1 VLAVEARAAVPNSG
15 NSRFDAGPPGAL
27 LCQEGVNCGFTLP
40 GFAPEVEAFTVAVI
54 YRSQAEARTLA
65 SIFTGQTNNMIFLA
79 EAEDRVLVKDR
90 AGSIEVA
97 LPLARGAGRRLV
109 ILSFDGRTLRL
120 EMDGHGGRIG
130 QGAGA
135 GASGGFLHRLPVEPG
150 GSGQDAGSAA
160 AARGAVL
167 AGPVASG
174 VSRCRGPGGAGGAAA
189 AFPLGLLVDA
199 PAPTLDVPPEMGLD
213 QAATAGRFLIRG
225 DHANL
230 WFEGRGDALIVSFD
244 NLATIDEGWPRGPWA
259 WGRLEPL
266 GHSVLGVQSHAK
278 DWFRQPTAPA
288 LLRGLEER
296 GFFRRFR
303 RVVLTGASMG
313 GFAALNFAPLI
324 PEARV
329 LAFSPQST
337 MNKVIA
343 PFEQRFPFAV
353 KRSNWEGMPFLD
365 AAAAVPYIRRA
376 VVLYDPFVPEDRA
389 HAARWPG
396 RMSSCCGC
404 RSRRMKRFAWC

>member
-1 VLAVEARAAVPNSG
+1 MDRP
-15 NSRFDAGPPGAL
+15 DPP
-27 LCQEGVNCGFTLP
+27 
-40 GFAPEVEAFTVAVI
+40 
-54 YRSQAEARTLA
+54 
-65 SIFTGQTNNMIFLA
+65 
-79 EAEDRVLVKDR
+79 
-90 AGSIEVA
+90 
-97 LPLARGAGRRLV
+97 PLD
-109 ILSFDGRTLRL
+109 I
-120 EMDGHGGRIG
+120 
-130 QGAGA
+130 
-135 GASGGFLHRLPVEPG
+135 
-150 GSGQDAGSAA
+150 
-160 AARGAVL
+160 
-167 AGPVASG
+167 
-174 VSRCRGPGGAGGAAA
+174 
-189 AFPLGLLVDA
+189 
-199 PAPTLDVPPEMGLD
+199 PPEMGLD
-213 QAATAGRFLIRG
+213 AAATAERFLIRG
-225 DHANL
+225 EHANL
-230 WFEGRGDALIVSFD
+230 WFEGRGEALVISFD

-259 WGRLEPL
+259 WKRLEPM

-343 PFEQRFPFAV
+343 PYEQRFPFAV

-376 VVLYDPFVPEDRA
+376 VVVYDPMVPEDRA
-389 HAARWPG
+389 HAARLAGPNVQLLRVPFATHEAIRVVLKTGTFPLLIDALIDGDGAGPAFWQVYRARRSVPKWQRALLAAAANRG
-396 RMSSCCGC
+396 RHGLVIRAADAMLRLG
-404 RSRRMKRFAWC
+404 RDLPEEETVFIRRARRGAVNARKAVEKA

>member
-1 VLAVEARAAVPNSG
+1 VDTS
-15 NSRFDAGPPGAL
+15 DPP
-27 LCQEGVNCGFTLP
+27 
-40 GFAPEVEAFTVAVI
+40 
-54 YRSQAEARTLA
+54 
-65 SIFTGQTNNMIFLA
+65 
-79 EAEDRVLVKDR
+79 
-90 AGSIEVA
+90 
-97 LPLARGAGRRLV
+97 PLD
-109 ILSFDGRTLRL
+109 I
-120 EMDGHGGRIG
+120 
-130 QGAGA
+130 
-135 GASGGFLHRLPVEPG
+135 
-150 GSGQDAGSAA
+150 
-160 AARGAVL
+160 
-167 AGPVASG
+167 
-174 VSRCRGPGGAGGAAA
+174 
-189 AFPLGLLVDA
+189 
-199 PAPTLDVPPEMGLD
+199 PPEFGLD
-213 QAATAGRFLIRG
+213 RAATAERFLIRG

-230 WFEGRGDALIVSFD
+230 WFEGQGDALVVSFD

-259 WGRLEPL
+259 WKRLEPL

-329 LAFSPQST
+329 LAFSPQTT

-343 PFEQRFPFAV
+343 PYEARFPYAV

-376 VVLYDPFVPEDRA
+376 VVVYDPMVPEDRA
-389 HAARWPG
+389 HAARLAGTNVQLLPVPFATHEAIRVVLKTGTFPLLIEALIEGDGTGPEFWQAYRARRSVTKWQRALLAAAASRG
-396 RMSSCCGC
+396 RHGLVIRAADAMLRLGKDLPEEETVFI
-404 RSRRMKRFAWC
+404 RRARRGAVNARKAAAAT

>member
-1 VLAVEARAAVPNSG
+1 MDTS
-15 NSRFDAGPPGAL
+15 DPP
-27 LCQEGVNCGFTLP
+27 
-40 GFAPEVEAFTVAVI
+40 
-54 YRSQAEARTLA
+54 
-65 SIFTGQTNNMIFLA
+65 
-79 EAEDRVLVKDR
+79 
-90 AGSIEVA
+90 
-97 LPLARGAGRRLV
+97 PLD
-109 ILSFDGRTLRL
+109 I
-120 EMDGHGGRIG
+120 
-130 QGAGA
+130 
-135 GASGGFLHRLPVEPG
+135 
-150 GSGQDAGSAA
+150 
-160 AARGAVL
+160 
-167 AGPVASG
+167 
-174 VSRCRGPGGAGGAAA
+174 
-189 AFPLGLLVDA
+189 
-199 PAPTLDVPPEMGLD
+199 PPEIGLD
-213 QAATAGRFLIRG
+213 RAATAERFLIRG

-230 WFEGRGDALIVSFD
+230 WFEGQGDALVVSFD

-259 WGRLEPL
+259 WKRLEPL

-329 LAFSPQST
+329 LAFSPQTT

-343 PFEQRFPFAV
+343 PYEARFPYAV

-376 VVLYDPFVPEDRA
+376 VVVYDPMVPEDRA
-389 HAARWPG
+389 HAARLAGTNVQLLPVPFATHEAIRVVLKTGTFPLLIEALVQGEGAGPEFWRTYRARRSVTKWQRALLAAAANRG
-396 RMSSCCGC
+396 RHGLVIRAADAMLRLGKDLPEEETVFI
-404 RSRRMKRFAWC
+404 RRARRGAVNARKAAAAT